1 MVQGR
6 FRVEF
11 VTTISLAE
19 STTLYFTHE
28 PCCGTIITKKGHFQT
43 IGFAGVFPEEM
54 KEILSD
60 IDGIVSEG

>member
-1 MVQGR
+1 M
-6 FRVEF
+6 
-11 VTTISLAE
+11 AE